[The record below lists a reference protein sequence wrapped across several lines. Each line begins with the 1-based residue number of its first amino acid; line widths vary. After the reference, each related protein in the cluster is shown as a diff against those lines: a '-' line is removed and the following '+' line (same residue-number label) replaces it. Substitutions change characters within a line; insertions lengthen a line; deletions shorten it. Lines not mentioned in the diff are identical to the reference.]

1 MCLTQPVNM
10 LKTHKSVKENSFEE
24 VQTDLEGPPLTI
36 PISIEFKILE
46 MTLKFFEKL
55 LFFGDFPLFQ
65 KDGISD
71 NDMLEEHQR
80 PERGKMLIQV
90 AKLKVPRGHLLLF
103 QKRRSEFTRHIRAL
117 GLNYRHS
124 PLNKKGV
131 DY

>member
-10 LKTHKSVKENSFEE
+10 LKTHKSVKENSFKE

-55 LFFGDFPLFQ
+55 LFSVTFPYFKKMVSLTMTCLRS
-65 KDGISD
+65 ISG
-71 NDMLEEHQR
+71 HQ
-80 PERGKMLIQV
+80 RGKMLIQV